1 MISIPRTVLLWLL
14 SEGICG
20 SPFRRQAALSTVTLT
35 TTLYFLSG
43 FFPPRHFIQMEAS
56 SVFFA
61 AGFFHLVQH
70 FFEKSFQS
78 FVKLSSNLS
87 RVFTVMSRM
96 GCLEESQ
103 SS

>member
-1 MISIPRTVLLWLL
+1 MWQSFQTPGCPEHGHSDDHALLPV
-14 SEGICG
+14 C
-20 SPFRRQAALSTVTLT
+20 
-35 TTLYFLSG
+35 G